1 MIITGGSQKGR
12 KIKTVKSREVRPTS
26 SKVRESIFN
35 IIQSISDILHHGDA
49 VVLDL
54 FAGSG
59 ILGLEAFSRGPKKVI
74 YVEKSPD
81 VASLLK
87 ENLAGFD
94 LDYELII
101 SDAILALDR
110 FKNITFD
117 LIFIDPP
124 YASGLIEPSLSK
136 IKSNNLLNS
145 EGIIVVE
152 HSPDYNTTEIAQN
165 LGYEILREKKYG
177 DTAITILSN

>member
-1 MIITGGSQKGR
+1 MLITGGFLKRR
-12 KIKTVKSREVRPTS
+12 KINTVESKEVRPTS

-35 IIQSISDILHHGDA
+35 IIQSNSDILHHGDA

-59 ILGLEAFSRGPKKVI
+59 ILGLEAYSRGAKKVI
-74 YVEKSPD
+74 YVEKNPNA
-81 VASLLK
+81 VSLLK
-87 ENLAGFD
+87 ENLAQFD
-94 LDYELII
+94 IAYELIV

-110 FKNITFD
+110 FENITFD

-124 YASGLIEPSLSK
+124 YASKLIEPSLSK
-136 IKSNNLLNS
+136 IKSNNLLNPD
-145 EGIIVVE
+145 GIIVVE
-152 HSPDYNTTEIAQN
+152 HNPKYNTAEIALN
-165 LGYEILREKKYG
+165 LGYEVLREKKYG